1 MDKERMFLHRDE
13 SAERNFISDYQTSLN
28 RANKWIIPIMKKCGI
43 PITKDDVIQ
52 FSVALDL
59 RKAIA
64 DYLTRKSLEGTEA
77 DLIKAMDIHKSEET
91 RYDEKIKELINEKAE
106 NKIQIDT
113 ERIRSKKDSDSDFFI
128 RAGVKIRKFLSK
140 DEILSTFPEKKSIY
154 VKDLENEYQDISVTA
169 EQNLYLHI
177 LQCKLAQVRDLLIMD
192 GEALKFNGDAIREK
206 CNVYADGKNEIQ
218 LVEKLQQLAN
228 LINEIYGNN
237 FCNPGFAFNIFFKQ
251 TKDGVKINPD
261 IEKKRIIEYSK
272 NFKTK

>member
-1 MDKERMFLHRDE
+1 MDKERMFLYRDE
-13 SAERNFISDYQTSLN
+13 MAEGLFKSNYQESLN

-64 DYLTRKSLEGTEA
+64 DYLTRKSLERTEA

-106 NKIQIDT
+106 NKTQIDA

-128 RAGVKIRKFLSK
+128 RAGEKIRKFLSK
-140 DEILSTFPEKKSIY
+140 DEILSTLPTKKSIY
-154 VKDLENEYQDISVTA
+154 VRDLEDEYQDISITP
-169 EQNLYLHI
+169 EQNIYLHI
-177 LQCKLAQVRDLLIMD
+177 SQCKLAPIRDFLIMD
-192 GEALKFNGDAIREK
+192 GETLKFDETKIQEK

-237 FCNPGFAFNIFFKQ
+237 FCNSVFAFNIFFKQ

-261 IEKKRIIEYSK
+261 IEKERIIEYSK
-272 NFKTK
+272 NF

>member
-77 DLIKAMDIHKSEET
+77 DLIKAMDIHKREET
-91 RYDEKIKELINEKAE
+91 RYDEKIKELINDKAE
-106 NKIQIDT
+106 NKIQIDA
-113 ERIRSKKDSDSDFFI
+113 ERVRSKKDSDSDFFI

-154 VKDLENEYQDISVTA
+154 VKDLENEYQDISVTP
-169 EQNLYLHI
+169 EQNLKLHI
-177 LQCKLAQVRDLLIMD
+177 SQCKLVSCRDFLLLD
-192 GEALKFNGDAIREK
+192 GETLKFDDIKMQDKFA
-206 CNVYADGKNEIQ
+206 VYAEGKNEIK
-218 LVEKLQQLAN
+218 LIEKLKQLAN
-228 LINEIYGNN
+228 LTNEIYGEDFYNSA
-237 FCNPGFAFNIFFKQ
+237 FAFNIFFKQ